1 MGWCVYFYNRHKKIF
16 DLKLI
21 FLSGFCLKNVL
32 LTIILRRFFLNRAHG
47 MGTIHYFETLD
58 STNSYAVRHFDELS
72 DGDLVVA
79 KAQTAGR
86 GRLNRK
92 WISKEGNLFASFVI
106 KEPFEEPFY
115 ATMVSSLS
123 VVAAV
128 KELYPQVNPVIKWPN
143 DVIIGE
149 KKLCGILCEG
159 VIREGKLN
167 GIICGIGV
175 NLNLTEEELAAIDQ
189 PAISLSVAAAE
200 KINLKKFTDQLAIYL
215 NWYYI
220 TGNSH
225 ASELY
230 RVWKDRNAIIGKI
243 VNLLPPSG
251 EVFSAKIL
259 DIGEDG
265 RLIAEREN
273 GEILYFSCGDVK
285 MKPSNK

>member
-1 MGWCVYFYNRHKKIF
+1 M
-16 DLKLI
+16 
-21 FLSGFCLKNVL
+21 FLPV
-32 LTIILRRFFLNRAHG
+32 ILPRFFLNRAHG
-47 MGTIHYFETLD
+47 MGTTHFFETLD
-58 STNSYAVRHFDELS
+58 STNTYAVRHFDELS
-72 DGDLVVA
+72 DGDLIVA
-79 KAQTAGR
+79 KEQTAGR

-92 WISKEGNLFASFVI
+92 WISKEGNLFASYVI
-106 KEPFEEPFY
+106 KEPFDEPFY

-128 KELYPQVNPVIKWPN
+128 KKLYPQLEPVIKWPN
-143 DVIIGE
+143 DVIIGD

-159 VIREGKLN
+159 VIREGKLK

-175 NLNLTEEELAAIDQ
+175 NLNLTEEELSAIDQ
-189 PAISLSVAAAE
+189 PAISLSVATGE
-200 KINLKKFTDQLAIYL
+200 KINLKNFTEQLAIYL

-220 TGNSH
+220 TGNNH

-230 RVWKDRNAIIGKI
+230 RIWKDRNAITGKI

-259 DIGEDG
+259 DISEDG
-265 RLIAEREN
+265 RLIAERED

-285 MKPSNK
+285 LKPSNNLK

>member
-1 MGWCVYFYNRHKKIF
+1 
-16 DLKLI
+16 
-21 FLSGFCLKNVL
+21 
-32 LTIILRRFFLNRAHG
+32 

-220 TGNSH
+220 TGNNH